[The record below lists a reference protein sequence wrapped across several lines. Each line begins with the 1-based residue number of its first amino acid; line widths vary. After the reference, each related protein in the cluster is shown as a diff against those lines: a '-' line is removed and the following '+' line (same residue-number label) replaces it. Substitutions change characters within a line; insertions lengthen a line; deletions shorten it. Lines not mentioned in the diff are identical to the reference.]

1 MKIHYKLEFV
11 LTDYSGHNRPKSP
24 MYFNSEEECMG
35 WIRENGVKYG
45 MEVTMTK
52 IMEEKRVYSIEKFP
66 KSFLMKLKTLDEA
79 DIEYI
84 IDEKMNV
91 ILKKI

>member
-11 LTDYSGHNRPKSP
+11 LIDYSGYNRPKSP
-24 MYFNSEEECMG
+24 IYFNTIYECED

-45 MEVTMTK
+45 IEATMTK
-52 IMEEKRVYSIEKFP
+52 IMEEKSTYSIEKFP
-66 KSFLMKLKTLDEA
+66 ESFLTKLKTLDEA
-79 DIEYI
+79 NVEYI

-91 ILKKI
+91 ILKK

>member
-24 MYFNSEEECMG
+24 MYFNTIYECED
-35 WIRENGVKYG
+35 WIRENGFKHGIEATV
-45 MEVTMTK
+45 TK
-52 IMEEKRVYSIEKFP
+52 IMEEKSKYSVEKC
-66 KSFLMKLKTLDEA
+66 KESFLTKLKTLDEA
-79 DIEYI
+79 NIEYVV
-84 IDEKMNV
+84 DEKMNV